1 MHWVNGFS
9 IASLEFLCTSL
20 LLFGECGENDRRTWN
35 PSFLEIHVLLGEHL
49 DIAKE
54 KNVMLNVNDIKLDAK
69 VMLNYV
75 V

>member
-1 MHWVNGFS
+1 M
-9 IASLEFLCTSL
+9 ESL
-20 LLFGECGENDRRTWN
+20 L
-35 PSFLEIHVLLGEHL
+35 FLEIHVLLGEQF

-69 VMLNYV
+69 VMLHYV

>member
-1 MHWVNGFS
+1 MD
-9 IASLEFLCTSL
+9 FLL
-20 LLFGECGENDRRTWN
+20 
-35 PSFLEIHVLLGEHL
+35 FLEIHVLLGEQL

-54 KNVMLNVNDIKLDAK
+54 KKCNVKCNVNGIKLDAK

>member
-1 MHWVNGFS
+1 MCGVNGFS
-9 IASLEFLCTSL
+9 IASLEFFCTSL

-35 PSFLEIHVLLGEHL
+35 PSFLEIHVLLSEQL

>member
-1 MHWVNGFS
+1 MD
-9 IASLEFLCTSL
+9 FLL
-20 LLFGECGENDRRTWN
+20 
-35 PSFLEIHVLLGEHL
+35 FLEIHVLLGEQL

-54 KNVMLNVNDIKLDAK
+54 KNVMLNVIKLDAK